1 MAHGIC
7 NYWALGSLGIA
18 MAENK
23 YIVFELADE
32 LYGIPIQT
40 VERILSEQKPTRLPK
55 TAKMFLGVF
64 DLRGETIPA
73 IDLRIRFD
81 LPTWESESNFIV
93 VHTDL
98 GRCALKVDGVDGIV
112 TLQDDDVDSTS
123 DLMKHEDDKF
133 IAGVGKD
140 GDRLVV
146 LLDPNFVVPS
156 ELNSEVHADVE
167 PKEEAV
173 A

>member
-1 MAHGIC
+1 
-7 NYWALGSLGIA
+7 

-32 LYGIPIQT
+32 FYGIPIES

-55 TAKMFLGVF
+55 TAEMFLGVF

-81 LPTWESESNFIV
+81 MPKWDKESNFIV
-93 VHTDL
+93 VLTKL
-98 GRCALKVDGVDGIV
+98 GRCALKVDGIDGIV
-112 TLQDDDVDSTS
+112 TLQDEDVDATAEI
-123 DLMKHEDDKF
+123 MKHEDDDF
-133 IAGVGKD
+133 ICGVGKD
-140 GDRLVV
+140 GERLIV
-146 LLDPNFVVPS
+146 LINPDHVVPTD
-156 ELNSEVHADVE
+156 LRNQVQAAADRK
-167 PKEEAV
+167 PEAV